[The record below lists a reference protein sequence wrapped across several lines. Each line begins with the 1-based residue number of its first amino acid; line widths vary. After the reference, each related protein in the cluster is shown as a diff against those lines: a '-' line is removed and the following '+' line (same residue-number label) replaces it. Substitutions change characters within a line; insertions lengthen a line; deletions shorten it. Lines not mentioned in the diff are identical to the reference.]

1 MERKVSS
8 LPGHV
13 PPPLRLA
20 SNHSELLFSG
30 QGKLISFVNFS
41 SIAQVLGNTEY
52 LERFSF
58 YCDGILC
65 SKFFS
70 FFSRNPIRRVSFDFS
85 SIARDVFEYAS
96 RNGKSIY
103 FIGGTAAE
111 VDRFVAKIRLRY
123 PDLKISGHRDGYW
136 DGNLLFEVLEKTIS
150 ASPDIVVAGL
160 GAGKQEQFLSLLQD
174 QGFFGTGFTC
184 GGFIRQESTCESD
197 YYPSII
203 NRLNLRA
210 FYRMVR
216 EPHTIKRYLTDYP
229 FNLFKTYRLLSRGR
243 VSIEV
248 KTWE

>member
-1 MERKVSS
+1 MERN
-8 LPGHV
+8 LIRPLGHLA
-13 PPPLRLA
+13 PPLRLA
-20 SNHSELLFSG
+20 SSHSELLFTG
-30 QGKLISFVNFS
+30 HGKLISFVNFS
-41 SIAQVLGNTEY
+41 SIAHVLGNTEY

-85 SIARDVFEYAS
+85 SIANEVFEYAA

-111 VDRFVAKIRLRY
+111 INRFVNKISLRY
-123 PDLKISGHRDGYW
+123 PGLTVAGYRDGYW
-136 DGNLLFEVLEKTIS
+136 EEKAMPEVLQETIL
-150 ASPDIVVAGL
+150 ASSDIVVAGL
-160 GAGKQEQFLSLLQD
+160 GAGKQEQFLALLQD

-216 EPHTIKRYLTDYP
+216 EPHTIKRYFTEYP
-229 FNLFKTYRLLSRGR
+229 SNLLKTYRLLSRGR